1 MKVAVNIPMAAAVFQ
16 ESLTVCLI
24 GISRDG
30 REERV
35 TRNREMMAFRH
46 GVLGEKEGGRGS

>member
-24 GISRDG
+24 GISR
-30 REERV
+30 EMVERS
-35 TRNREMMAFRH
+35 
-46 GVLGEKEGGRGS
+46 G